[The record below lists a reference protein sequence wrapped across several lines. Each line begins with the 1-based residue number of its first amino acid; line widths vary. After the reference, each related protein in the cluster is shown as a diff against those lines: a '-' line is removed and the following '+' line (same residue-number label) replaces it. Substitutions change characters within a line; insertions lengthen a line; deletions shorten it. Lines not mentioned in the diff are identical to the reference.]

1 MQGVH
6 KGKHD
11 CAVFILLLR
20 QPLSILIV
28 LWDVLV
34 TVDVKICTGDAEEA
48 LLVILL
54 LFVYFSHKPEL
65 KRTHAT
71 FTPCTIM

>member
-34 TVDVKICTGDAEEA
+34 TVDVKICTGYAEEA

-54 LFVYFSHKPEL
+54 FISLLNPSSNEPMPHL
-65 KRTHAT
+65 HRAA
-71 FTPCTIM
+71 

>member
-11 CAVFILLLR
+11 CAVFVLLLR
-20 QPLSILIV
+20 QPLLILIV

-34 TVDVKICTGDAEEA
+34 TVDVKICAGDAEEA
-48 LLVILL
+48 LVVIL
-54 LFVYFSHKPEL
+54 LFVYFSLKPKL
-65 KRTHAT
+65 KQTRAT